1 LEDLSGTPAPEPI
14 SELES
19 LPILHGRVCEPGE
32 MAEVV
37 AEIL

>member
-1 LEDLSGTPAPEPI
+1 LEDLSGTPAPGPI

-19 LPILHGRVCEPGE
+19 LPVLHERVCGPDE